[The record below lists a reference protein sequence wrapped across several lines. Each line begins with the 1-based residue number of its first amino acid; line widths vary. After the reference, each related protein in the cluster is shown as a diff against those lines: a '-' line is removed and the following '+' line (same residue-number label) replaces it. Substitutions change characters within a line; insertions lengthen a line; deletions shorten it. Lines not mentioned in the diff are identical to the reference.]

1 VQRIKIVC
9 TLLCDA
15 KVTFN
20 PEEMEPLSQVFCFK
34 SKLSLNPEKTESFL
48 LHIYHMSFVRKSKA
62 ILSPQRYSI
71 MEFQGVWKVMV
82 MIIN

>member
-20 PEEMEPLSQVFCFK
+20 PEEMEPLSHVFCFK
-34 SKLSLNPEKTESFL
+34 SKHILNPDKTESFL
-48 LHIYHMSFVRKSKA
+48 LHILSHVFCRKSKA
-62 ILSPQRYSI
+62 ILNPERYSI
-71 MEFQGVWKVMV
+71 MEFEGVWKVMV

>member
-20 PEEMEPLSQVFCFK
+20 PEEMKPLSHVFCFK

-48 LHIYHMSFVRKSKA
+48 LHIYHMSFAGKARLSLVHKDTQLWSFKVYGKS
-62 ILSPQRYSI
+62 
-71 MEFQGVWKVMV
+71 W
-82 MIIN
+82 